1 MIQRIYRI
9 VFLLFIAAG
18 AVRLSAQMKSSE
30 IGVWVINTEWKDSK
44 LGDGFGAF
52 DDTSGQGIAF
62 NRYWTERFSTELSA
76 QRFGAQTF
84 LGASS
89 VPVRYFC
96 GFGELPGQPGV
107 IVFTPS
113 STGKLNVTA
122 ITALA
127 QMHFNRAGRVAPYVG
142 AGVSHLSADFDGN
155 AEVLPFDVES
165 DITWAAAAGLDVR
178 ITDRVFLTGELR
190 YIPWSAI
197 AEGAANGESLN
208 VEPLALNAGVKVRF

>member
-30 IGVWVINTEWKDSK
+30 VAVWVVNTEWKDSK

-52 DDTSGQGIAF
+52 NDTSGHGIAF
-62 NRYWTERFSTELSA
+62 NRYWTERFSTEISA
-76 QRFGAQTF
+76 QRFGAETF
-84 LGASS
+84 LSAGT

-96 GFGELPGQPGV
+96 GFGELPGQPA
-107 IVFTPS
+107 IVFIPS
-113 STGKLNVTA
+113 GTGRLDVTA

-127 QMHFNRAGRVAPYVG
+127 QMHFNRNGRVAPYVG
-142 AGVSHLSADFDGN
+142 AGVSHLTADFDGN
-155 AEVLPFDVES
+155 ADVLPFDMES
-165 DITWAAAAGLDVR
+165 DITLAAAAGLDFR
-178 ITDRVFLTGELR
+178 ITDRIFLTGELR

-197 AEGAANGESLN
+197 AEGAANGQSLD
-208 VEPLALNAGVKVRF
+208 VEPLAMNAGVKVRF